1 MRILQAVGDGRALT
15 QTLKMLAGD
24 AVGQNC
30 AYKHVVELIQQI
42 TRAHKELHSQWQAKK
57 LRLHSRLA
65 LIAFE
70 TDTHRVSYYFPHFSS
85 FLSVTAFSCPQ
96 PSSLHFI

>member
-1 MRILQAVGDGRALT
+1 MQAVGDGRSLT
-15 QTLKMLAGD
+15 QILKTLAGD
-24 AVGQNC
+24 TVGQNN
-30 AYKHVVELIQQI
+30 AYKHVVDLIQQI

-70 TDTHRVSYYFPHFSS
+70 TDTHRVGFLYFWE
-85 FLSVTAFSCPQ
+85 
-96 PSSLHFI
+96 